1 MSNHDSVNDYLL
13 SLQNRIVAELE
24 QLDGRG
30 SFRRDA
36 WERPGGGGGDSRVL
50 TGGDVFEQSGRN
62 LSHVVGEELPPSAT
76 QRTEERVRQKA
87 RTQLP

>member
-1 MSNHDSVNDYLL
+1 MNTLDSVNDYLL

-50 TGGDVFEQSGRN
+50 TGGDVFEQAGDRKSTRLN
-62 LSHVVGEELPPSAT
+62 SSH
-76 QRTEERVRQKA
+76 
-87 RTQLP
+87 